1 MVALQSSLITELNHL
16 FDNLMIIYRKKM
28 TITQYR
34 PCDIVR
40 QRQVRRSMG
49 VDLGPDAP
57 TPGRGLYHGGDTE
70 CRVANPES

>member
-1 MVALQSSLITELNHL
+1 
-16 FDNLMIIYRKKM
+16 M

-49 VDLGPDAP
+49 VDLGPEAP
-57 TPGRGLYHGGDTE
+57 TPERGLYHGGDTE
-70 CRVANPES
+70 SRVANPES